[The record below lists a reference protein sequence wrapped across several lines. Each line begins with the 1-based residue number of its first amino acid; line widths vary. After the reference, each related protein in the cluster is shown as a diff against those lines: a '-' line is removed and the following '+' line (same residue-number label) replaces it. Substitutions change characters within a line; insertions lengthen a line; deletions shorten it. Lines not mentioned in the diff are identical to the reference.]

1 MKMFLTRM
9 GDGSK
14 TVITGD
20 LTQIDLPDGKKSG
33 LKHAVGILKNIN
45 GIETVYLTA
54 KDVVRHPLVME
65 IIKAYEKAEAEKEK
79 RKNDQ
84 TISET

>member
-1 MKMFLTRM
+1 M
-9 GDGSK
+9 
-14 TVITGD
+14 VITGD
-20 LTQIDLPDGKKSG
+20 VTQIDLPDGKKSG

-65 IIKAYEKAEAEKEK
+65 IIKAYEKAEEKAEAEKEK